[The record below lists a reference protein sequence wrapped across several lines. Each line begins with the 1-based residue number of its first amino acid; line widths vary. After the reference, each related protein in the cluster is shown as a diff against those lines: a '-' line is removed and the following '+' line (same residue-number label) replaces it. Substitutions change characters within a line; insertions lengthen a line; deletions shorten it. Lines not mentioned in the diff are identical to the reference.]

1 MEDLQQTEAQ
11 TPEEAISQN
20 EPQGEQ
26 SADWKEE
33 TKKFQSMYDKRDADY
48 KRLEGEVG
56 QYRKLG
62 EMLKNR
68 PDVLAAM
75 KSKLTGEQG
84 ASTKK
89 NEPKLDEGS
98 FDPWEAYYKPDSDS
112 YKMRVK
118 ESQKM
123 VNSAVGQQMAR
134 FQTQVG
140 MNNLK
145 GELAANYNMTDPQ
158 EQKEFMDF
166 AMRPR
171 DQIPLD
177 MLINVYREHKGQA
190 QQVAGSNEN
199 IEAVRKTQ
207 DIPKSAGI
215 LQGAKPEQ
223 KSNMDSMWSGVLNAD
238 RVGNKIP

>member
-11 TPEEAISQN
+11 TPGESISQD

-145 GELAANYNMTDPQ
+145 GELASNYNMTDPQ

-190 QQVAGSNEN
+190 QQTSGSNEN
-199 IEAVRKTQ
+199 IEAVRRTQ

-215 LQGAKPEQ
+215 LQGAKPTQ
-223 KSNMDSMWSGVLNAD
+223 KSNADSMWSSVLNAD

>member
-1 MEDLQQTEAQ
+1 MEDLQQTEGQ
-11 TPEEAISQN
+11 VTEEPIS
-20 EPQGEQ
+20 QGEQ
-26 SADWKEE
+26 HEEASSDWENE

-48 KRLEGEVG
+48 RRLEGEVD

-68 PDVLAAM
+68 PDVVDAM
-75 KSKLTGEQG
+75 RNKLSGEPG
-84 ASTKK
+84 NSTKK
-89 NEPKLDEGS
+89 NEPKLEEGS

-190 QQVAGSNEN
+190 QQTSGSNEN
-199 IEAVRKTQ
+199 IEAVRRTQ
-207 DIPKSAGI
+207 GIPKSAGI
-215 LQGAKPEQ
+215 LQGAKPEK
-223 KSNMDSMWSGVLNAD
+223 KSDSNALFDRLLNSTGSGSRL
-238 RVGNKIP
+238 P